1 MQFAYGRKPPT
12 PTPRRGASVL
22 AFAAAL
28 DPLGS
33 PPSESNDY
41 VSAVK
46 ASDLT
51 VALKGDPMPTPWE
64 PALHETMR
72 RTGRA
77 IYEETV
83 ADQLMADLTGWLGL

>member
-1 MQFAYGRKPPT
+1 MTA
-12 PTPRRGASVL
+12 
-22 AFAAAL
+22 
-28 DPLGS
+28 D
-33 PPSESNDY
+33 DY
-41 VSAVK
+41 VSGVK

-51 VALKGDPMPTPWE
+51 VSLKGDPMPTPWE

-83 ADQLMADLTGWLGL
+83 ADQLLADLSG